1 MRVRV
6 REGKGHGRLSPG
18 KAFTSYMT
26 GKGSSEADGPRTPG
40 GTPRQRQRVGPWEGA
55 CPLRPGPSQVVQS
68 QPLPQEE
75 VSSTR
80 EEEAPMPGS
89 GRGLGRGQEKLSG
102 FSGVS
107 GSPRRGTTRA
117 EHMKPIKNQR
127 PSPPR
132 PCSLGRAGKGVIKAC
147 AAAGPGLQPG
157 F

>member
-1 MRVRV
+1 M
-6 REGKGHGRLSPG
+6 
-18 KAFTSYMT
+18 TSYVT
-26 GKGSSEADGPRTPG
+26 GKGNSEADGPRTPRG
-40 GTPRQRQRVGPWEGA
+40 IPGQRQRVGPREGA
-55 CPLRPGPSQVVQS
+55 CPLRPGSSQVVQS

-75 VSSTR
+75 VSSMR

-89 GRGLGRGQEKLSG
+89 GRGPGRRQEKLSG